1 MAKMPKLGTKA
12 ERRERDAM
20 ILKLSATLSD
30 EEIAER
36 VGINARRVS
45 NRRRALGVTRPNH
58 NKTEPAIVAEIH
70 RLHDEEEWPPGEI
83 CATLGLDTKTVW
95 RYLGSTETGRQWN
108 AVARWAAKN
117 HQQLWEE
124 LKR

>member
-20 ILKLSATLSD
+20 ILELSATLSD

-45 NRRRALGVTRPNH
+45 NRRRALGMTRPNH
-58 NKTEPAIVAEIH
+58 NQTEPAIVAEIH
-70 RLHDEEEWPPGEI
+70 RLAAESVPPGEI
-83 CATLGLDTKTVW
+83 AATVGVSYWTVNEHI
-95 RYLGSTETGRQWN
+95 GPTESGREWN
-108 AVARWAAKN
+108 KVARWAAK
-117 HQQLWEE
+117 HHRALWEE
-124 LKR
+124 LQR